1 MYADNRFERGIFFEN
16 INITMS
22 SFVFNFTIPAGA
34 KRSFNLTI
42 IDDNIA
48 NYYYYYYYY
57 YIDIRIDL
65 VVYEAG
71 ERVHCDYSYIRIE
84 DNDGNELEA
93 SSPHTPNITIH
104 C

>member
-1 MYADNRFERGIFFEN
+1 MYADIRFGRGIFFEN

-34 KRSFNLTI
+34 RRSFNLTI

-48 NYYYYYYYY
+48 NKYYNYYYR
-57 YIDIRIDL
+57 DIRIDL
-65 VVYEAG
+65 VMYEAG
-71 ERVHCDYSYIRIE
+71 ERVHCDYSYINID

-93 SSPHTPNITIH
+93 SSPHTPNITKH